1 MNREDAEK
9 LSQKT
14 VQILKQKRI
23 ANGISKLE
31 ISKITGMSRTAIT
44 LIENKKNSPT
54 LRSLFMLSSSL
65 GINLEDII
73 KEAKKESKINN

>member
-23 ANGISKLE
+23 TSGISKLE
-31 ISKITGMSRTAIT
+31 ISQITGISRTAIT

-65 GINLEDII
+65 GIDLEDVI